1 MYVRRSPRR
10 IMGAEAE
17 RIPLLHLKCWRK
29 SMGEV
34 IYRLV
39 SVNRKRTVESPFCL
53 LGERIAAFYFEEAA
67 LKMARIL
74 RVSDMCRTVYGC
86 YLQPDGS
93 YLIGPASACRH
104 GKYCQTLRLQEVE
117 GTPDASV
124 EVWKSVTAKRVA
136 GPLEEFARTCLRRTV
151 SQSQR

>member
-1 MYVRRSPRR
+1 MSRRTSDLS
-10 IMGAEAE
+10 A
-17 RIPLLHLKCWRK
+17 
-29 SMGEV
+29 

-39 SVNRKRTVESPFCL
+39 SVNRKRTVKSPFCL

-67 LKMARIL
+67 LRMARIL
-74 RVSDMCRTVYGC
+74 RVSDMCQTVYGC

-104 GKYCQTLRLQEVE
+104 GKYCQTLRLQEVD
-117 GTPDASV
+117 GPLDASV

-136 GPLEEFARTCLRRTV
+136 EPLDEFVRDCLRRTV
-151 SQSQR
+151 S